1 MHSRCSSVSPF
12 MFLLFSAAAAEDTV
26 VAFGAEEDEGCF
38 FFAASE
44 PLEDPP
50 VPLKDPLED
59 PSEADLTRVAAS
71 LEDAF
76 FLASPFGV
84 EMRLRG
90 IFGTLI
96 GLLKTWSSLL
106 SGSDAA

>member
-1 MHSRCSSVSPF
+1 MS
-12 MFLLFSAAAAEDTV
+12 LI
-26 VAFGAEEDEGCF
+26 
-38 FFAASE
+38 
-44 PLEDPP
+44 
-50 VPLKDPLED
+50 PLED

-71 LEDAF
+71 LEDDSF
-76 FLASPFGV
+76 FLFLASPFGV